1 MGWLASQRSAL
12 LLPYPRTDMRL
23 SLILALAVL
32 ATSCGGSD
40 SSVTGTTKPT
50 TPTTPVTTTPVV
62 TTSVDMKNLAFTPS
76 TIQVTS
82 GAVVTFTNSD
92 GFAHNVTFANT
103 SVGTTGN
110 YSTGAKT
117 LTMPTAAGSYPYQ
130 CTLHGGMT
138 GSVTVK

>member
-1 MGWLASQRSAL
+1 
-12 LLPYPRTDMRL
+12 MRPAF
-23 SLILALAVL
+23 ILALAVL
-32 ATSCGGSD
+32 VSSCGGSE
-40 SSVTGTTKPT
+40 SSVTTPTTPVTPTTPT
-50 TPTTPVTTTPVV
+50 TPTTPVA
-62 TTSVDMKNLAFTPS
+62 TTSVDMKNTAFTPS
-76 TIQVTS
+76 AITVGS

-103 SVGTTGN
+103 AVGTTGN

-130 CTLHGGMT
+130 CTLHGGMN